1 MKRLFLALAL
11 LCAAVPAFAQ
21 EIDRADKVKARLVA
35 EGFIVREDGDALVA
49 DAMAEAPELLR

>member
-1 MKRLFLALAL
+1 MPLDKSQVRSIYKTPEEYVR
-11 LCAAVPAFAQ
+11 AV
-21 EIDRADKVKARLVA
+21 ITSVARLVA